1 MNPFRVCRGPV
12 LWLALVLLLTL
23 KLWAPPAWWAER
35 AVLAG
40 TAADDYAA
48 LNQGQLKNFVRGA
61 VDEMNARLP
70 GGAGAA
76 LNNLVA
82 GWRANSAS
90 ADDFAAANVGQ
101 LKAMGKLLR
110 ARLVELNLAAP
121 PLGTATTADDDDFA
135 LANVGQ
141 AKTVFNFAVPAALL
155 DTDGDGISDAWE
167 MEHFGTLDRDFNL
180 DTDGD
185 GVSDLDEWLA
195 GTNPNDWRFHPGAD
209 TQGTVLLAV
218 YTPVVR

>member
-1 MNPFRVCRGPV
+1 MRTKLFRE
-12 LWLALVLLLTL
+12 LTAALLAAGLLLQSATAV
-23 KLWAPPAWWAER
+23 APEWWSAQGIF
-35 AVLAG
+35 VPG
-40 TAADDYAA
+40 QPADDFAA

-82 GWRANSAS
+82 GWRANAGT

-101 LKAMGKLLR
+101 LKAMGKLVR
-110 ARLVELNLAAP
+110 ARLVELNLSVP
-121 PLGTATTADDDDFA
+121 PLGTATTDDDDNFA
-135 LANVGQ
+135 LANLGQ
-141 AKTVFNFAVPAALL
+141 AKTVFNIAIESG
-155 DTDGDGISDAWE
+155 DTDGDGVMDAWE
-167 MEHFGTLDRDFNL
+167 LEHLGTLDRDLSL

-185 GVSDLDEWLA
+185 GVSDHDEWLT
-195 GTNPNDWRFHPGAD
+195 GTNPNDWRSRPGA
-209 TQGTVLLAV
+209 TEQGTVMLAV

>member
-1 MNPFRVCRGPV
+1 MNSALRLSRGPV
-12 LWLALVLLLTL
+12 GWLLLLLLLTV

-35 AVLAG
+35 NVVTNA
-40 TAADDYAA
+40 AADDYAA

-61 VDEMNARLP
+61 VDEMNAKLP
-70 GGAGAA
+70 GGAGTA

-82 GWRANSAS
+82 GWRANAGT

-101 LKAMGKLLR
+101 LKAMGKLVR
-110 ARLVELNLAAP
+110 ARLAELNLSVP
-121 PLGTATTADDDDFA
+121 PLGTASTQDDDDFA

-141 AKTVFNFAVPAALL
+141 AKAVFNIEIESG
-155 DTDGDGISDAWE
+155 DTDGDGVNDAWE
-167 MEHFGTLDRDFNL
+167 LEHFGTLARDLTL

-185 GVSDLDEWLA
+185 GVSDHDEWLA
-195 GTNPNDWRFHPGAD
+195 GTDPNEWRSSPGAD
-209 TQGTVLLAV
+209 EQGTVMLAV